1 MMLQIDQVLSRLRK
15 LADEFPA
22 EERPKFSPGASAD
35 SVVGFEKVVGT
46 RLPEQLAHFLR
57 QCDSIVAM
65 DVWIGYWVGGVEQLL
80 RSMGRKDF
88 PAKLVEANHDVVV
101 PVATDGGGN
110 AFLMSVKDQRV
121 WKWNHETGNSTTV
134 AHDFASFLQRIADD
148 WEHFLARDSAWH
160 YLSG

>member
-22 EERPKFSPGASAD
+22 EGRPRFSPRASAD
-35 SVVGFEKVVGT
+35 SLVAFEKVVGT
-46 RLPEQLAHFLR
+46 RLPEQLAGFLR

-65 DVWIGYWVGGVEQLL
+65 DVWNGYWVGGVEQLL
-80 RSMGRKDF
+80 RSVGRNDF
-88 PAKLVEANHDVVV
+88 PAKLVEAENDVVV

-110 AFLMSVKDQRV
+110 AFLMSVNDQRV
-121 WKWNHETGNSTTV
+121 WKWNHETGNSTPV
-134 AHDFASFLQRIADD
+134 AHDFVSFLGRIADD
-148 WEHFLARDSAWH
+148 WEHFIAGDPVWR